1 MLGAIYVGLSGM
13 QAYSEGL
20 KKVSNNVSNL
30 NSTGFKSST
39 ISFSNLQSTRDSGGI
54 SLQDGSGSSGGGVG
68 LNDAALNMSAGEL
81 RQTDRDLDLAVD
93 GTGLLVL
100 LKGSDV
106 RYTRTGSFEV
116 DKDGYI
122 ALSGTEWRL
131 GVLDGNGR
139 AVAVTI
145 DPSRTNAPAKT
156 TKITFA
162 DNLSSTATTYAVNDV
177 AVYDAGGVKHVWQ
190 LAFSRTENTNDW
202 KIKVT
207 DDKSK
212 VIGEQTLTFANG
224 DPTAAT
230 AKLTFADADNG
241 LTVEFDFSANVKSFS
256 SGTVSTL
263 RAADVD
269 GHAVGS
275 VTTVGVN
282 AAGEIE
288 IAYSNDEKIQL
299 GAVALAAFR
308 DSQALIQESSGLFT
322 TEANAKVE
330 LMASADPR
338 VGLVKSRRLEA
349 SNVDLSKEFGDL
361 ILIQRG
367 YQASSQIISVSN
379 DMIQQLFGIRG
390 QG

>member
-1 MLGAIYVGLSGM
+1 MLGAIYIGLSGM

-20 KKVSNNVSNL
+20 QKVSNNVSNL

-39 ISFSNLQSTRDSGGI
+39 VSFSNLQSSRDSGGI
-54 SLQDGSGSSGGGVG
+54 SLQDGAGSSGGGVG
-68 LNDAALNMSAGEL
+68 LADPELNMSAGEL
-81 RQTDRDLDLAVD
+81 RQTDRDLDLAID

-106 RYTRTGSFEV
+106 RYTRTGSFDV

-122 ALSGTEWRL
+122 VLGGTEWRL
-131 GVLDGNGR
+131 GVLDANGR

-145 DPSRTNAPAKT
+145 DPSRTNAPEKT

-162 DNLSSTATTYAVNDV
+162 DNLSSTGTTYAVNDV

-190 LAFSRTENTNDW
+190 LAFTRTENTNDW

-207 DDKSK
+207 DDKGK
-212 VIGEQTLTFANG
+212 VVGEQALTFANG
-224 DPTAAT
+224 DPTEAT
-230 AKLTFADADNG
+230 RKLTFADADYG
-241 LTVEFDFSANVKSFS
+241 LSVEFDFSTNVKSFS

-263 RAADVD
+263 RAANVD

-288 IAYSNDEKIQL
+288 IGYSNDEKTQL

-308 DSQALIQESSGLFT
+308 DTQALVQESNGFFVADS
-322 TEANAKVE
+322 NAQIE
-330 LMASADPR
+330 LLASSDPR

-349 SNVDLSKEFGDL
+349 SNVDLSKEFGEL

>member
-1 MLGAIYVGLSGM
+1 MLGAIYIGLSGM

-20 KKVSNNVSNL
+20 QKVSNNVSNL

-39 ISFSNLQSTRDSGGI
+39 VSFSNLQSSRDSGGI
-54 SLQDGSGSSGGGVG
+54 SLHDGAGSSGGGVG
-68 LNDAALNMSAGEL
+68 LADPALNMSAGEL
-81 RQTDRDLDLAVD
+81 RQTDRDLDLAID

-100 LKGSDV
+100 LKGDEL
-106 RYTRTGSFEV
+106 RYTRTGSFDV

-122 ALSGTEWRL
+122 VLGGTEWRL
-131 GVLDGNGR
+131 GVLDANGR
-139 AVAVTI
+139 AVAITI

-156 TKITFA
+156 TKILFA

-190 LAFSRTENTNDW
+190 LAFTRTENTNDW

-207 DDKSK
+207 DDKGK

-230 AKLTFADADNG
+230 AKLTFADTDNG
-241 LTVEFDFSANVKSFS
+241 LSVEFDFSTNVKSFS

-263 RAADVD
+263 RTASVD

-288 IAYSNDEKIQL
+288 IGYSNDQKVQL

-308 DSQALIQESSGLFT
+308 DTQALIQESSGFFT
-322 TEANAKVE
+322 ANGNAQVE
-330 LMASADPR
+330 LLASSDPR

-349 SNVDLSKEFGDL
+349 SNVDLSKEFGEL

>member
-39 ISFSNLQSTRDSGGI
+39 ISFSNLQSTRDT
-54 SLQDGSGSSGGGVG
+54 GGVG
-68 LNDAALNMSAGEL
+68 LHDGADSAGGGVSLNDSALNMSAGEL
-81 RQTDRDLDLAVD
+81 RQTDRDLDLAID

-100 LKGSDV
+100 LKGGDV

-116 DKDGYI
+116 GEDGYI

-131 GVLDGNGR
+131 SVLDGAGR

-145 DPSRTNAPAKT
+145 DPLRTNAPAKT

-177 AVYDAGGVKHVWQ
+177 AVYDAGGAKHVWQ
-190 LAFSRTENTNDW
+190 LAFTRTENTNDW

-207 DDKSK
+207 DDKAK

-224 DPTAAT
+224 NPTAAT

-241 LTVEFDFSANVKSFS
+241 LSVEFDFSTNVKSFS

-263 RAADVD
+263 RAAEVD

-299 GAVALAAFR
+299 GAVALATFR
-308 DSQALIQESSGLFT
+308 DTQALIQEGSGLFT
-322 TEANAKVE
+322 TETNAKVE
-330 LMASADPR
+330 LLASSDPR